1 MTYLGGLASMSPHV
15 VMNNG
20 KLSLL
25 IESSKMLTLIKGV
38 SALSKSTTASTIST
52 VLSQYNGMYIG
63 MQLSK

>member
-1 MTYLGGLASMSPHV
+1 MTPHV
-15 VMNNG
+15 AMNNG

>member
-1 MTYLGGLASMSPHV
+1 MTPHIA
-15 VMNNG
+15 MKNG

-25 IESSKMLTLIKGV
+25 IESSKMLSLMKGV

-52 VLSQYNGMYIG
+52 LLSKYNGMYIG

>member
-1 MTYLGGLASMSPHV
+1 MTYLWGLAAMTPHV
-15 VMNNG
+15 AMNNG